1 MTQRITLEESGGGLR
16 IVVRTSHNRGRG
28 IDSLFLW
35 NRRKVESLYRKLGR
49 WLEKQGASA

>member
-1 MTQRITLEESGGGLR
+1 VTQRITLEESGGGLR